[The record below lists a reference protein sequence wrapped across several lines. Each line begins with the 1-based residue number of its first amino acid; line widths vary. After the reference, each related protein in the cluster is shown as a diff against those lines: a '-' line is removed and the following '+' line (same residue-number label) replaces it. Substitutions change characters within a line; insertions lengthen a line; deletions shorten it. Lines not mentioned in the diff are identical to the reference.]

1 MKARE
6 LGWFT
11 SMKQREWMTN
21 AEKGPEL
28 WDKGNGCQKLD
39 EIRTLLQNLLSR
51 NLLGGSALSSESFLF
66 VAFLRGKQS
75 VVLASVSIYPFGGS
89 SAKTLN
95 RCFLPNRLQANS
107 SLSFFCIVHT
117 WHKGRNLLEFSKMI
131 YLPKMCIL
139 PIQNSY
145 FKHCDSNYLTP
156 LKAVWKLENDF

>member
-21 AEKGPEL
+21 PEKGPEL

-107 SLSFFCIVHT
+107 SLSLSFVLYICGIKVEIYWSFPRWFICQKCVFSLYRIVILNTVIQIT
-117 WHKGRNLLEFSKMI
+117 WL
-131 YLPKMCIL
+131 
-139 PIQNSY
+139 
-145 FKHCDSNYLTP
+145 
-156 LKAVWKLENDF
+156 VWRQYEN